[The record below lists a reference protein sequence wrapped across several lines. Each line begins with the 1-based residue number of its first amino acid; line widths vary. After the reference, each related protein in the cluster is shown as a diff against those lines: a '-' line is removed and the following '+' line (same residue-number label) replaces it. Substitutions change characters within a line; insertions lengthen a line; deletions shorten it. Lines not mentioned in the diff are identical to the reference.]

1 MGFNADTF
9 NSKRIA
15 YNRNGS
21 RTGKGIED
29 NMTLSEFPFLE
40 NLLDP
45 LCGKAGRVTKPPMD
59 G

>member
-29 NMTLSEFPFLE
+29 NLTLSDFQFLE

-45 LCGKAGRVTKPPMD
+45 LRSKAGRVTKPSMD

>member
-1 MGFNADTF
+1 MGFNPDAF

-45 LCGKAGRVTKPPMD
+45 LRGKASRVAEPAMD

>member
-15 YNRNGS
+15 YYRNGS

-29 NMTLSEFPFLE
+29 NMTMFDFPFLE

-45 LCGKAGRVTKPPMD
+45 LRSKASRVAKPAMN